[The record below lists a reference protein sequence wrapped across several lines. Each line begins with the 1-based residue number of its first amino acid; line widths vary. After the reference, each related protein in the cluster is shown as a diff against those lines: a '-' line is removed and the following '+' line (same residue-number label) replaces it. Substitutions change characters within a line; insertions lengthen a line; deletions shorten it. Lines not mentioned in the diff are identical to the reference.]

1 MRKDDSRIKNRIIHP
16 LTAVLFI
23 ALSLCVLT
31 CCKADDR
38 EITSYDQLAEPGTRI
53 GIGIDT
59 PEEVLLRK
67 DYPDARFIAY
77 LDTQLAYADVAN
89 GRIDAFVYGRRP
101 MELAIENGTRGV
113 RLLDDNYTANQIGV
127 GLSPLSPIPD
137 LQARINEFIAEIR
150 ADGTLD
156 DMYDR
161 WVLQGDETMPDIP
174 TAEDPLYH
182 LRVATVGT
190 EPPYTYYK
198 GTQLNGYDI
207 ELAKRF
213 AAWLD
218 ADLEFKIYDFGGIIA
233 GATTG
238 DVDCIMSNLY
248 YNKEHAEAIPY
259 SDTLYEVEI
268 AAMVRDLSSSAKSGL
283 WSGIKE
289 SFNKTFIREDR
300 WKLFVSGIMTTI
312 LITLLSIIFGTVLG
326 FCVFML
332 CRNGEPVANG
342 ITRFCVW
349 LVQGMP
355 AVVLLMILYYI
366 VLGSINIS
374 GTIVSIIA
382 FTLVFSAAVYSGLK
396 AGVGAIGI
404 GQLEAAYTLGYT
416 NRRAYYRVM
425 LPQAMPHFMPAY
437 RNEVTQLIKATAVV
451 GYVAVQDVTK
461 VGDIIRGRTYD
472 AFFPLISVAVIYF
485 IIAAIMI
492 AIVKKIELKIDP
504 RQRTMDQIR
513 EEVEGK

>member
-1 MRKDDSRIKNRIIHP
+1 
-16 LTAVLFI
+16 
-23 ALSLCVLT
+23 
-31 CCKADDR
+31 
-38 EITSYDQLAEPGTRI
+38 
-53 GIGIDT
+53 
-59 PEEVLLRK
+59 
-67 DYPDARFIAY
+67 
-77 LDTQLAYADVAN
+77 
-89 GRIDAFVYGRRP
+89 
-101 MELAIENGTRGV
+101 
-113 RLLDDNYTANQIGV
+113 
-127 GLSPLSPIPD
+127 
-137 LQARINEFIAEIR
+137 
-150 ADGTLD
+150 
-156 DMYDR
+156 
-161 WVLQGDETMPDIP
+161 
-174 TAEDPLYH
+174 
-182 LRVATVGT
+182 
-190 EPPYTYYK
+190 
-198 GTQLNGYDI
+198 
-207 ELAKRF
+207 
-213 AAWLD
+213 
-218 ADLEFKIYDFGGIIA
+218 
-233 GATTG
+233 
-238 DVDCIMSNLY
+238 
-248 YNKEHAEAIPY
+248 
-259 SDTLYEVEI
+259 
-268 AAMVRDLSSSAKSGL
+268 
-283 WSGIKE
+283 
-289 SFNKTFIREDR
+289 
-300 WKLFVSGIMTTI
+300 MTTI

-451 GYVAVQDVTK
+451 GYVAVQDLTK